1 MPPPPAR
8 GSRSRPARGDP
19 AATKTPGKDGG
30 GKDPAPGK
38 GSADRSS
45 RRRLGPGRRP
55 ERREEESRQA
65 AFVAPPDI
73 AIETEAAPVAPS
85 LSSGV
90 DAQTA
95 KAMAR
100 YALERMSRGIRD
112 VAEQIRAER
121 TVGGEGSGDER
132 PELMPGGTYRLVCD
146 RCANSIADCFRHC
159 DGCENDFCLE
169 CCAEVRRARAEAGAP
184 EVSTACPHCVA
195 GAKDDDAL
203 AKARTNGMSLKVR
216 SFSVTSKRSLDAAR
230 AMPDPL
236 SDLAALVDEYG
247 DLGGKVKPEEDA
259 KPCARCAA
267 ASNASGRSKRSS
279 TASRSAF
286 RQRRRR
292 ERRDGSRVVPA
303 RRFVSR
309 VGAAA
314 FGHRPESARRRR
326 RGGGAGALSE
336 ALAPRGPGGG
346 PRGGGRRTGVLDPRG
361 GDGGHHG

>member
-1 MPPPPAR
+1 
-8 GSRSRPARGDP
+8 
-19 AATKTPGKDGG
+19 
-30 GKDPAPGK
+30 
-38 GSADRSS
+38 
-45 RRRLGPGRRP
+45 
-55 ERREEESRQA
+55 
-65 AFVAPPDI
+65 
-73 AIETEAAPVAPS
+73 
-85 LSSGV
+85 
-90 DAQTA
+90 
-95 KAMAR
+95 MAR

-121 TVGGEGSGDER
+121 TLGGEGSGDER

-169 CCAEVRRARAEAGAP
+169 CCAEVRRARAETGAP

-216 SFSVTSKRSLDAAR
+216 SFSVTTKRSLDAAR
-230 AMPDPL
+230 AAPDPL

-247 DLGGKVKPEEDA
+247 VLGGKVKPEEDA

-279 TASRSAF
+279 TASRSAAGGGSGAT
-286 RQRRRR
+286 RRF
-292 ERRDGSRVVPA
+292 A
-303 RRFVSR
+303 RRLSPTIR
-309 VGAAA
+309 VPCG
-314 FGHRPESARRRR
+314 R
-326 RGGGAGALSE
+326 RGDRTSTRGGTAPTSRGGAGALSE

-346 PRGGGRRTGVLDPRG
+346 PRGGGRRPGC
-361 GDGGHHG
+361 